1 MRRAR
6 VAVITE
12 QTIVSVKEAVL
23 PSDPAWQSTT
33 LGKQIIITY
42 MVIVPKMFLGKIT
55 LSIEAENGNKF
66 NKTCRV
72 VVLGK
77 RRTGGQNKRHHWK
90 TQSAMTIFT

>member
-42 MVIVPKMFLGKIT
+42 MVIVPKMFLGKIK
-55 LSIEAENGNKF
+55 LSIEAETETNSIRR
-66 NKTCRV
+66 RV